1 MIGEIRDGETAGIAV
16 QSAITG
22 HLVVSTLH
30 TNSSAASVSRLVNM
44 GIEPYLLTP
53 ALQLIIG
60 QRLVRRICP
69 HC

>member
-1 MIGEIRDGETAGIAV
+1 MFT
-16 QSAITG
+16 
-22 HLVVSTLH
+22 TLH
-30 TNSSAASVSRLVNM
+30 TNSVLDSISRLMNM

-60 QRLVRRICP
+60 QRLVRKICP